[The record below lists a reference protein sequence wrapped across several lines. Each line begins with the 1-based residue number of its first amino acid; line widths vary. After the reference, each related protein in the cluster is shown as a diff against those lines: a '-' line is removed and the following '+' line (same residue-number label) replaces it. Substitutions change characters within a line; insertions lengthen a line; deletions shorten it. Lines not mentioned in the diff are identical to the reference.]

1 MDVRELFHNTF
12 SPCIKRDLSEILE
25 FFDLY
30 YPLSTRKAE
39 LLDALADYLAHY
51 PLDWL
56 GRLPERDVLLLRNL
70 VRAGGGVLSL
80 DYPDYPSVV
89 ETIKVVQSDCTDEHV
104 RKVWLEPEVLDLIAP
119 YVDQILR
126 ENEENMIYPV
136 ERLLLGYLNIYG
148 VIELDRLVDLIA
160 ETDYPEGLDAEQVGE
175 MLRESPIVKIY
186 QDYYQEKQYFFS
198 PCAMD
203 FDSILESRKVFP
215 EIKDYRRVAWNEALL
230 AGAGAPYSCFGTD
243 TPQYRK
249 LLSMLSGLGYPEGE
263 IEKIIHDIAMDAQ
276 YSMDEES
283 AENLFRC
290 VNDKQDLI
298 PGFDRYRECID
309 IVVEYA
315 NSVPKW
321 YLSGYSSDAA
331 GLMKIS
337 IRVDESYSGYQGNDE
352 PKRTRVNLYY
362 DSTALSNTSDKVGC
376 AWMIFFKS
384 STEAPKFRR
393 TVAS

>member
-1 MDVRELFHNTF
+1 MNVRELFHETF
-12 SPCIKRDLSEILE
+12 SPCVKRDLSEILE

-30 YPLSTRKAE
+30 YPLATRKAA

-56 GRLPERDVLLLRNL
+56 ERLPERDMLLLRSL
-70 VRAGGGVLSL
+70 VQAGGGPISL

-119 YVDQILR
+119 FVDQVLR
-126 ENEENMIYPV
+126 ENEANMIYPV
-136 ERLLLGYLNIYG
+136 ERMLLGVLNIYG
-148 VIELDRLVDLIA
+148 VLEIDKLVDLVA
-160 ETDYPEGLDAEQVGE
+160 DMAYPTGLDAETVGE
-175 MLRESPIVKIY
+175 MLRESPVVKVY
-186 QDYYQEKQYFFS
+186 QDYFEEKQYFFS

-203 FDSILESRKVFP
+203 FDSILQSRKMFP
-215 EIKDYRRVAWNEALL
+215 EIREYRPVGWNEALL

-249 LLSMLSGLGYPEGE
+249 LLSMLSGLGYPDGE
-263 IEKIIHDIAMDAQ
+263 IEKIIHDIGIDAQ

-283 AENLFRC
+283 AENLFRS
-290 VNDKQDLI
+290 VNDKHDLI
-298 PGFDRYRECID
+298 PDFERYRECID
-309 IVVEYA
+309 IIVEYA

-321 YLSGYSSDAA
+321 YLSGYSSDEA
-331 GLMKIS
+331 GLMKIT
-337 IRVDESYSGYQGNDE
+337 IRVDESYTGLENEE

-362 DSTALSNTSDKVGC
+362 DSTALSSTSDKVGC